1 MIHAARRWWTV
12 WLVCAL
18 AGCGGGETTAQLK
31 KLDVQSRLDIASAAA
46 AAGVGGVATNMLA
59 EAAAAAPDNAE
70 VQQRYI
76 RALVDAGRLSE
87 AGQVLANAVG
97 RLPDNLVLRYEG
109 ARLDILQGAP
119 RKALGP
125 LEQIVRLQ
133 PENVPAWC
141 AEGVAFDLLGDS
153 AAADRAYDRAASLAP
168 YDRIV
173 ANDRAVSLILRGKPD
188 AAGKLLR
195 DVAGQNPPSNR
206 IVDNLALADG
216 LAGNASGVSDLL
228 GDGPEAKLVAE
239 AAQLIGSTQAGASAS
254 VGRASDPASQSLT
267 RN

>member
-1 MIHAARRWWTV
+1 MIRGARRLWTV
-12 WLVCAL
+12 WLVCTL

-46 AAGVGGVATNMLA
+46 AAGVGSVATNMLA

-87 AGQVLANAVG
+87 AGEALEKAVR
-97 RLPDNLVLRYEG
+97 RLPDNFVLQYEA

-119 RKALGP
+119 QKALGP
-125 LEQIVRLQ
+125 LGQIVRSQ
-133 PENVPAWC
+133 PENVAAWC
-141 AEGVAFDLLGDS
+141 AEGVAFELLGDS
-153 AAADRAYDRAASLAP
+153 AAANRAFDRAASLAP

-173 ANDRAVSLILRGKPD
+173 ANDRAVSLILQDKPD

-195 DVAGQNPPSNR
+195 DIAGQNPPNGR
-206 IVDNLALADG
+206 IMDNLALADG
-216 LAGNASGVSDLL
+216 LAGNANGVSDLL
-228 GDGPEAKLVAE
+228 GNGPEAKMVAE
-239 AAQLIGSTQAGASAS
+239 AAQLIGSTEGAASAS
-254 VGRASDPASQSLT
+254 VSGASDAES